1 MKKKICIIA
10 AVIVV
15 IVVAVII
22 GVKVFN
28 KPDEDEKNKVVN
40 TDAIKFKNEYEELN
54 GKENE
59 SGKKYRKVS
68 IPEDNPF
75 VYATPEEIVKMME
88 DKETFAVYFGFKSC
102 PWCRSVLET
111 LTSVAKELN
120 IKKIYYVDILDIRD
134 TYELNSK
141 GKAERTKE
149 GTEGYY
155 DLLEA
160 FEDVLSDYTLT
171 DSKGKTVKTGEKRI
185 YAPNIV
191 SVVEGV
197 ANKLTEGTSSKQT
210 DAYME
215 LTDEM
220 LKESHKQIKCTLECL
235 KEKDSC
241 SLAC

>member
-1 MKKKICIIA
+1 MKKKICIIVGIILVIA
-10 AVIVV
+10 ALVIV
-15 IVVAVII
+15 

-28 KPDEDEKNKVVN
+28 KPNDNEVEN
-40 TDAIKFKNEYEELN
+40 TDAVKFKNEYEELN
-54 GKENE
+54 GKENA
-59 SGKKYRKVS
+59 SGKEYREVS

-102 PWCRSVLET
+102 PWCRSVLEN
-111 LTSVAKELN
+111 LVKVAKELN

-160 FEDVLSDYTLT
+160 FDKVLSDYTLT
-171 DSKGKTVKTGEKRI
+171 NSKGKTVKTGEKRI

-191 SVVEGV
+191 SVVAGV

-220 LKESHKQIKCTLECL
+220 LKESYDQIKCTLECL
-235 KEKDSC
+235 KEKDAC